1 MNLEISKIICTI
13 EKKKK
18 QENLTRFKDVFNLS
32 ENHLCTPNVVILV

>member
-13 EKKKK
+13 EKKK